1 MLVDLAKANIKSD
14 IRTALKRIP
23 LQLKY
28 LAEEHYKDMW
38 LMYQISQSLIQILPS
53 LYK

>member
-1 MLVDLAKANIKSD
+1 MKTD
-14 IRTALKRIP
+14 IRNALKKIP

-38 LMYQISQSLIQILPS
+38 IRMIFYDSVWLLNVNEIFCYE
-53 LYK
+53 

>member
-1 MLVDLAKANIKSD
+1 MKTD
-14 IRTALKRIP
+14 IRNALKKIP

-38 LMYQISQSLIQILPS
+38 IRMISDDFAWLLIVNEIFC
-53 LYK
+53 YE